1 LAQNSKNFGAHLRVG
16 RQRISTTN
24 SNSRDTITMTL
35 VQQRHTASG
44 LSDLVRVLANETSAE
59 LTMNQLQMFLEV
71 TTLEPADQ
79 GDVGRR
85 CGMSSA
91 GMSRN
96 ATALADAGPFV
107 PRKGYG
113 LIDVCCDPLDRR
125 KRQLTLTTRGHELV
139 AKIEQALKN
148 AATGWSRDIQSAS

>member
-1 LAQNSKNFGAHLRVG
+1 MVARPERPL
-16 RQRISTTN
+16 IS
-24 SNSRDTITMTL
+24 SVI
-35 VQQRHTASG
+35 
-44 LSDLVRVLANETSAE
+44 DLVRMLGRETSSE

-71 TTLEPADQ
+71 ATLEPADQ

-107 PRKGYG
+107 PQKGYG

-139 AKIEQALKN
+139 AKIERALTS
-148 AATGWSRDIQSAS
+148 AATG